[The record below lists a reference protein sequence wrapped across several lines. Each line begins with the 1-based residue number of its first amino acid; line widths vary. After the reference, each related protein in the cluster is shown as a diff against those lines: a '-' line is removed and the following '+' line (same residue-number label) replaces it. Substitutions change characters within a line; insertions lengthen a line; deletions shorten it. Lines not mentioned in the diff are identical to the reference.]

1 MQEAGKPAA
10 AAINIAAPAHAPY
23 AGLRAPRG
31 AGRPP
36 GNTQAERM

>member
-23 AGLRAPRG
+23 AGLQAPRG

-36 GNTQAERM
+36 KNARAECM